1 MSAEDY
7 RRKARHYLAIG
18 LQMSSPEDR
27 TAMTGLAAFWME
39 RAEEAERDKRVFQ
52 QQQTQPAKEPEG
64 ERS

>member
-18 LQMSSPEDR
+18 LQMSRPEDR
-27 TAMTGLAAFWME
+27 TAMIGLATFWME
-39 RAEEAERDKRVFQ
+39 RAEEAERDKRI
-52 QQQTQPAKEPEG
+52 QQTQPE